1 MKLDEIDKQILA
13 ILEQDDTTPNRA
25 IAERLDIAE
34 EEVEARLEKLSD
46 TRTRILV
53 VDDEPDTL

>member
-34 EEVEARLEKLSD
+34 EEVETLS
-46 TRTRILV
+46 
-53 VDDEPDTL
+53 ESF